1 MTYCFDLDNTL
12 CATPNSKLYK
22 EAVPY
27 LSVIEHVNSLF
38 EKGHCIKIFTARGTG
53 SGIDWHEITVN
64 QLNKWGVKHHELI
77 DKGKPHYDILVD
89 DKAHNAYKWRKEN
102 GLVTTGFV
110 AGAFDLLHAGH
121 CLFLKE
127 AKAVCDYLYVGL
139 QLDPSCEKAE
149 NKPLGQP
156 KNPPIQSLE
165 ERMIQLE
172 STSYVDQVLTYKTE
186 SDLFKI
192 LEELKPHVRILGS
205 DYKGKKATGEEFSN
219 GVIYHERNH
228 QWSSSEL
235 RGRASSL
242 SKKLDQHYNLEW

>member
-12 CATPNSKLYK
+12 CATPASKLYK

-27 LSVIEHVNSLF
+27 VPVIEYVNSLF
-38 EKGHCIKIFTARGTG
+38 EKGHCIKIFTARGAG
-53 SGIDWHEITVN
+53 SGIDWHETTVN
-64 QLNKWGVKHHELI
+64 QLNEWGVKYHELL
-77 DKGKPHYDILVD
+77 DKGKPHYDVFVD
-89 DKAHNAYKWRKEN
+89 DKAHNAYKWRKEK

-139 QLDPSCEKAE
+139 QLDPSSEKAE
-149 NKPLGQP
+149 NKPLRHP
-156 KNPPIQSLE
+156 KNPLIQSLE

-172 STSYVDQVLTYKTE
+172 STSYVDQVLIYKTE
-186 SDLFKI
+186 KDLFDI
-192 LEELKPHVRILGS
+192 LEDLKPHIRILGS
-205 DYKGKKATGEEFSN
+205 DYKGKKATGEEFSD

-235 RGRASSL
+235 RGRISSL
-242 SKKLDQHYNLEW
+242 SKKPDQPYNLEW